1 MHDQEG
7 RAAKRRLLQT
17 GEYAIRIIKLLGT
30 EAALEAW
37 IHYKITKAADYISS
51 VYHYMM
57 GEKALDQMNET
68 EEFIQM
74 SASQLYK
81 TAKYSAKLIK
91 IIDDEQ
97 ELKDWIQIKIG
108 KAATHLSE
116 VYHYIDFE
124 DASSMEAIEQQKIDK
139 FHTDLDKLVHK
150 TFGPSS
156 DEKKMTKEGSRM
168 PSSMIKSKEKMD
180 WEAQHDV
187 EALRKRFQA
196 RADQY
201 NANRKPE
208 EHKTAKD
215 MARSQEL
222 RIGREFAA
230 KAPYSRHVQEDIL
243 DEGLRDWLQKMA
255 AAGIIIGSLAGIGSV
270 MNAIDNSV
278 PAIQAM
284 NTALDVAQQKGD
296 NDLIAMIKKDIR
308 DAKLRLDTG
317 KDLNQVKYLQDKYSK
332 FMPAGYK
339 KESTVKEYTPFKNRV
354 LSKLRGPVDLVKQRQ
369 DREAQADKMATLQ
382 NISKDKHTPYD
393 QELKDKLA
401 ARLDKLRSTG
411 L

>member
-17 GEYAIRIIKLLGT
+17 GEYSIRIIKLLGT
-30 EAALEAW
+30 EASLEAW

-57 GEKALDQMNET
+57 GEKVLDQMNET
-68 EEFIQM
+68 EEHIQM

-81 TAKYSAKLIK
+81 TAKYSAKLIR
-91 IIDDEQ
+91 IIEDDQ
-97 ELKDWIQIKIG
+97 ELKDWIQMKIA
-108 KAATHLSE
+108 KAASHLSD

-124 DASSMEAIEQQKIDK
+124 DASSMEAIE
-139 FHTDLDKLVHK
+139 
-150 TFGPSS
+150 
-156 DEKKMTKEGSRM
+156 EGSRL

-180 WEAQHDV
+180 WEAQNDV

-230 KAPYSRHVQEDIL
+230 KAPYSRHVPE
-243 DEGLRDWLQKMA
+243 
-255 AAGIIIGSLAGIGSV
+255 SL
-270 MNAIDNSV
+270 
-278 PAIQAM
+278 
-284 NTALDVAQQKGD
+284 
-296 NDLIAMIKKDIR
+296 
-308 DAKLRLDTG
+308 
-317 KDLNQVKYLQDKYSK
+317 
-332 FMPAGYK
+332 
-339 KESTVKEYTPFKNRV
+339 VKEYSPFKNRV

>member
-57 GEKALDQMNET
+57 GEKTLDQMNET

-124 DASSMEAIEQQKIDK
+124 DASSMESIE
-139 FHTDLDKLVHK
+139 
-150 TFGPSS
+150 
-156 DEKKMTKEGSRM
+156 EGSRL

-243 DEGLRDWLQKMA
+243 DEGLKDWLQKMA

-296 NDLIAMIKKDIR
+296 NDLVAMIKKDIR

-332 FMPAGYK
+332 FMPTGYK

-393 QELKDKLA
+393 QELKDKLT
-401 ARLDKLRSTG
+401 ARLDKLRTSG

>member
-81 TAKYSAKLIK
+81 TAKYSAKLIR
-91 IIDDEQ
+91 IIEDDQ
-97 ELKDWIQIKIG
+97 ELKDWIQVKIS

-124 DASSMEAIEQQKIDK
+124 DASSMEAIE
-139 FHTDLDKLVHK
+139 
-150 TFGPSS
+150 
-156 DEKKMTKEGSRM
+156 EGSRL

-243 DEGLRDWLQKMA
+243 DEGLKDWLQKMA
-255 AAGIIIGSLAGIGSV
+255 VAGIIVGSLAGIGSIN
-270 MNAIDNSV
+270 NAIDNSV

-296 NDLIAMIKKDIR
+296 NDLIAMIKKDIK

-332 FMPAGYK
+332 FMPLGYK

-354 LSKLRGPVDLVKQRQ
+354 LSKLRGPVDLIKQRQ

>member
-17 GEYAIRIIKLLGT
+17 GEYSIRIIKLLGT
-30 EAALEAW
+30 EASLEAW

-57 GEKALDQMNET
+57 GEKVLDQMNET
-68 EEFIQM
+68 EEYIQM

-81 TAKYSAKLIK
+81 TAKYSAKLIR
-91 IIDDEQ
+91 IIEDDQ
-97 ELKDWIQIKIG
+97 ELKDWIQMKIA
-108 KAATHLSE
+108 KAASHLSD

-124 DASSMEAIEQQKIDK
+124 DASSMEAIDQQKIDK

-150 TFGPSS
+150 TFGHSS
-156 DEKKMTKEGSRM
+156 DEKKMTKEGSRL

-180 WEAQHDV
+180 WEAQNDV

-230 KAPYSRHVQEDIL
+230 KAPYSRHVPE
-243 DEGLRDWLQKMA
+243 
-255 AAGIIIGSLAGIGSV
+255 SV
-270 MNAIDNSV
+270 
-278 PAIQAM
+278 
-284 NTALDVAQQKGD
+284 
-296 NDLIAMIKKDIR
+296 
-308 DAKLRLDTG
+308 
-317 KDLNQVKYLQDKYSK
+317 
-332 FMPAGYK
+332 
-339 KESTVKEYTPFKNRV
+339 VKEYSPFKNRV

-369 DREAQADKMATLQ
+369 DKEAQADKMATLQ

>member
-17 GEYAIRIIKLLGT
+17 GEYAIRIMKLLGT
-30 EAALEAW
+30 EASLEAW

-57 GEKALDQMNET
+57 GEKVLNQMNET
-68 EEFIQM
+68 EEYTQM
-74 SASQLYK
+74 SASQLFK
-81 TAKYSAKLIK
+81 TAKYSAKLIR
-91 IIDDEQ
+91 IIEDDQ
-97 ELKDWIQIKIG
+97 ELKDWIQMKIA
-108 KAATHLSE
+108 KAASHLSE

-124 DASSMEAIEQQKIDK
+124 DASSMEAIE
-139 FHTDLDKLVHK
+139 
-150 TFGPSS
+150 
-156 DEKKMTKEGSRM
+156 EGSRL

-196 RADQY
+196 RADQH

-230 KAPYSRHVQEDIL
+230 KAPYSRHVPESVSEEIL

-278 PAIQAM
+278 PAIQTM

-296 NDLIAMIKKDIR
+296 DDLVAMIKKDIR

-369 DREAQADKMATLQ
+369 DKEAQADKMVTLQ
-382 NISKDKHTPYD
+382 NISKDRHTPYD

-401 ARLDKLRSTG
+401 ARLDKLRTSG

>member
-17 GEYAIRIIKLLGT
+17 GEYAIRIMKLLGT
-30 EAALEAW
+30 EASLEAW
-37 IHYKITKAADYISS
+37 IHYKITKSADYVSS

-57 GEKALDQMNET
+57 GEKVLDQINET
-68 EEFIQM
+68 EEYIQM
-74 SASQLYK
+74 SASQLFK
-81 TAKYSAKLIK
+81 TAKYSAKLIRM
-91 IIDDEQ
+91 IEDDQ
-97 ELKDWIQIKIG
+97 ELKDWIQMKIT
-108 KAATHLSE
+108 KAASNLSD

-124 DASSMEAIEQQKIDK
+124 DASSMEAIE
-139 FHTDLDKLVHK
+139 
-150 TFGPSS
+150 
-156 DEKKMTKEGSRM
+156 EGSRL

-187 EALRKRFQA
+187 EGLRKRFQA

-230 KAPYSRHVQEDIL
+230 RAPYSRHV
-243 DEGLRDWLQKMA
+243 
-255 AAGIIIGSLAGIGSV
+255 
-270 MNAIDNSV
+270 
-278 PAIQAM
+278 P
-284 NTALDVAQQKGD
+284 
-296 NDLIAMIKKDIR
+296 
-308 DAKLRLDTG
+308 
-317 KDLNQVKYLQDKYSK
+317 
-332 FMPAGYK
+332 
-339 KESTVKEYTPFKNRV
+339 ESAVKEYTPFKNRV

-369 DREAQADKMATLQ
+369 DREAQADKKATLQ
-382 NISKDKHTPYD
+382 NISKDRHTPYD